1 MTGYFSPDASLKA
14 AAQKAT
20 GGALGTSARRSVL
33 ARALRYGAP
42 MVSLSALIWAAP
54 ALAQTTVTSN
64 TSTPLLTSKTGD
76 LTINSGVSVTPP
88 SGAAVTIDSN
98 NILDNIGIIK
108 FQNLNSVTGVLANT
122 GLTSNITNN
131 GTIQVDDTSQATT
144 DSNGIAHGPF
154 ANGTDRIGIH
164 ILGPGDFTGTVANA
178 PGGVIS
184 VKGDNS
190 YGIFIESNLN
200 GVLNTAGQLTATG
213 TNVFGIRTTGSVS
226 SDVTLSGTL
235 GATGQGAQG
244 VNLGGNIG
252 GALLI
257 NGTIT
262 STGYRYTTRSTDPN
276 FLSKL
281 KADDLLQSL
290 ATVTVGGGVANG
302 ILVDTIV
309 TDPTTGVSTGSTGVI
324 TSIAAAPALVVG
336 AAGNNITIGNVGT
349 GLDAF
354 GIEIKGTVVGTGI
367 YDGVTAN
374 AVQLGVAGGGTVD
387 TTGGVRISGT
397 VGATSY
403 AADATALHL
412 NGGVIAP
419 VLRNEGQ
426 ISAQLALD
434 AAGATASGLIIEP
447 GANVPVLQN
456 ANTISASVAGEKA
469 NVAAIVDRSG
479 TLVEV
484 ENIGTIASGR
494 TLPDPNTVVTG
505 QDIALDLRLNTT
517 GVHLIQ
523 SASSGDTLSPSI
535 TGSVTLGTG
544 GDNVQIL
551 AGTLTGDLDLGAGA
565 NSLTVDN
572 GAVVKGALNAAGG
585 TVALAVGTGTLQ
597 INNASQLK
605 MTSLSLGAASS
616 LVMTA
621 DPSVGLATNMD
632 VAGAASIARGATIGL
647 RFNSI
652 LPGATTYTL
661 IRADSLT
668 STASDAS
675 LLGSV
680 PYLYNASLLT
690 NLAAGTVSAS
700 VSLKTAAE
708 LALPATTAGAYN
720 ALIANIGRDPRLEGA
735 LLLQD
740 NRPALLALYNQLMPY
755 HSGSLFN
762 LVAASEQSF
771 AQPLADRQDPVGGGF
786 WLQEVNLFLDAN
798 NQEGEP
804 GYKGWSFGAVGG
816 YEIPRTAIGI
826 LGVTFGASTNQIYPD
841 NTEATEN
848 LHATVFDAGVYW
860 RMTSGGFSAN
870 ARFSGDYLKVTSD
883 RVVAVLGADGLAV
896 NEISH
901 ARWSGLAFNGHAY
914 ASYEAHL
921 GHNIYI
927 RPQAGIDYIHMSEG
941 SYDESGGGPGMD
953 MAVGSVTNSRLT
965 AFAGVAVGALYGPDK
980 SWGPE
985 ATLGY
990 QGVANEVLGA
1000 TTARYVAGGDAFT
1013 LRSDNIS
1020 GQGLAAR
1027 LSVKG
1032 ENGSGGFALETGA
1045 EARDGL
1051 NIYDLRLTGHV
1062 QF

>member
-1 MTGYFSPDASLKA
+1 MTGYFSPDGAPKSVRS
-14 AAQKAT
+14 
-20 GGALGTSARRSVL
+20 ALGASARRGVL
-33 ARALRYGAP
+33 ARVLRYGAP
-42 MVSLSALIWAAP
+42 MVSVSALIWAAP
-54 ALAQTTVTSN
+54 ALAQTTVTSS
-64 TSTPLLTSKTGD
+64 TSTPLVTSKTGD

-88 SGAAVTIDSN
+88 SGVAVTIDSS
-98 NILDNIGIIK
+98 NILDNIGVIK
-108 FQNLNSVTGVLANT
+108 FQNLSGVTGVLANG

-131 GTIQVDDTSQATT
+131 GTIQVDDTSTPTT
-144 DSNGIAHGPF
+144 DSNGIQHGPF

-164 ILGPGDFTGTVANA
+164 VVGAGDFTGTVANA
-178 PGGVIS
+178 PTGVIT

-190 YGIFIESNLN
+190 YGIFIESNLA
-200 GVLNTAGQLTATG
+200 GILNNAGTLSATG
-213 TNVFGIRTTGSVS
+213 TNVYGIRTTGTVS
-226 SDVTLSGTL
+226 GDVTLGGTV
-235 GATGQGAQG
+235 GATGQNAQA

-252 GALLI
+252 GALVI

-262 STGYRYTTRSTDPN
+262 STGYRYTTRSTDTN
-276 FLSKL
+276 FLSRL
-281 KADDLLQSL
+281 TADDLLQSG
-290 ATVTVGGGVANG
+290 ATVTVGGGVAGG

-309 TDPTTGVSTGSTGVI
+309 TDATTGTTTGSTGI
-324 TSIAAAPALVVG
+324 ISSIASAPALVVG
-336 AAGNNITIGNVGT
+336 GANPITIGNVGT

-354 GIEIKGTVVGTGI
+354 GIEIKGTVAGTGI
-367 YDGVTAN
+367 YDHITSTAM
-374 AVQLGVAGGGTVD
+374 QLGIAGGGTVD
-387 TTGGVRISGT
+387 TGGGVRISGT
-397 VGATSY
+397 VTASSY
-403 AADATALHL
+403 AADSTALHL
-412 NGGVIAP
+412 FGGVIAP
-419 VLRNEGQ
+419 VLRNEGT
-426 ISAQLALD
+426 IDASLITD
-434 AAGATASGLIIEP
+434 AAGATATGLIIEP

-456 ANTISASVAGEKA
+456 AATISASVAGEKA
-469 NVAAIVDRSG
+469 NVAAIIDRSG
-479 TLVEV
+479 TLVEI
-484 ENIGTIASGR
+484 ENIGQIASGR
-494 TLPDPNTVVTG
+494 TLPDPSTVVTG
-505 QDIALDLRLNTT
+505 QDVALDLRVNTT

-523 SASSGDTLSPSI
+523 STPTGDTLVPSI
-535 TGSVTLGTG
+535 TGSVTLGSG

-551 AGTLTGDLDLGAGA
+551 AGTLTGDVELGAGA
-565 NSLTVDN
+565 NTLAIDN
-572 GAVVKGALNAAGG
+572 GAVVKGALNATGG
-585 TVALAVGTGTLQ
+585 TVGLSVGTGTLQ

-605 MTSLSLGAASS
+605 LTSLSLGPASS

-621 DPSVGLATNMD
+621 DPSIGLATNMN
-632 VAGAASIARGATIGL
+632 VAGAATIASGATIGL

-661 IRADSLT
+661 IRAGSLT
-668 STASDAS
+668 SAAPASS
-675 LLGSV
+675 MLGSV
-680 PYLYNASLLT
+680 PYLYNATLLT
-690 NLAAGTVSAS
+690 DMTAGTVSAA
-700 VSLKTAAE
+700 VSLKSAAE
-708 LALPATTAGAYN
+708 LALPATTAGAYQ
-720 ALIANIGRDPRLEGA
+720 ALIANIGRDSRLEGA
-735 LLLQD
+735 LLQQD

-771 AQPLADRQDPVGGGF
+771 AQPIADRQDPVGGGF

-798 NQEGEP
+798 NQSGEP

-816 YEIPRTAIGI
+816 YEIPRTALGI

-870 ARFSGDYLKVTSD
+870 ARFSGDYIKVTSD

-941 SYDESGGGPGMD
+941 AYDESGGGPGMD
-953 MAVGSVTNSRLT
+953 LAVGSVTNSRLT

-1000 TTARYVAGGDAFT
+1000 TTAHYVAGGDAFT
-1013 LRSDNIS
+1013 LRSDQIS